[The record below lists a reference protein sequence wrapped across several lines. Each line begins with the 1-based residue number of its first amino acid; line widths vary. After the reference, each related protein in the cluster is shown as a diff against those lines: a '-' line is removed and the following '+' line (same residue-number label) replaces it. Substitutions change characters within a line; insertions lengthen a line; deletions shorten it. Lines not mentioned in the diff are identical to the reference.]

1 LQEQCAE
8 IDKQNKEMSMLM
20 QELESQA
27 MLKDGMFSSFMPA
40 LVCVWFL
47 KVVIEIYGDA

>member
-1 LQEQCAE
+1 MV
-8 IDKQNKEMSMLM
+8 I
-20 QELESQA
+20 QELKRQA

-40 LVCVWFL
+40 LVCAWFL